1 MRPRVHDDVTRALGS
16 YIVNG
21 RIAPGHTLPNET
33 QLGTQY
39 GVSRSV
45 IRESLRVLSAK
56 GLIQARSRIG
66 TVVRDIDQW
75 RLMDADILEWT
86 HEGPVLDRLLASLIE
101 ARLAIE
107 PQAARLAAAR
117 ASSTDLLAIKTAVE
131 LMKGS
136 AQDSRAHMEADYQF
150 HAAVIAASGNIVFEQ
165 FLAGL
170 RKVLIESFRRTMARP
185 DQHTDV
191 IDLHEQVYEAIRAK
205 DGDAAARASEAL
217 LIDARNRLFEDIR
230 L

>member
-1 MRPRVHDDVTRALGS
+1 MHDNITRALGS
-16 YIVNG
+16 HIVNG
-21 RIAPGHTLPNET
+21 RIAPGQTLPNEA
-33 QLGTQY
+33 QLGSQY

-56 GLIQARSRIG
+56 GLVQARSRIG
-66 TVVRDIDQW
+66 TVVRDVDQW

-86 HEGPVLDRLLASLIE
+86 HEGPVLDTLLTSLIE

-117 ASSTDLLAIKTAVE
+117 AKASDLAAIAAAVAQMTYTAHN
-131 LMKGS
+131 S
-136 AQDSRAHMEADYQF
+136 QAHMEADYQF

-170 RKVLIESFRRTMARP
+170 RKILIESFRRTMAQP
-185 DQHTDV
+185 DQQEGV
-191 IDLHEQVYEAIRAK
+191 IDMHQEVYEAIQAG
-205 DGDAAARASEAL
+205 DGDAAARASESL
-217 LIDARNRLFEDIR
+217 LIDARNRLFGDKA